1 MGSVEW
7 ALILCFS
14 CALAIS
20 FMCSLMEAVLFSVS
34 REYVE
39 SLVNQGHKSASIMK
53 RLKANIDRPLSAILT
68 LNTVA
73 HTVGAA
79 GVGASAYDLWGDQWV
94 AVVSGILTIC
104 ILIFSEIIPKTLGAV
119 YCKRLMPWVS
129 YSIRALVWSL
139 FPIVIVL
146 EYISNKIAPTGA
158 VSKMSREEMHAIA
171 ELGRSEGTLHYQE
184 TRVIQNLLALKNIR
198 VKDILTPRSV
208 VLAYKKDELINQIV
222 ANNSPIRFSRIPI
235 YGKDLDDISGM
246 VNRYKILQALSNGQ
260 GNEKLDVISQP
271 IHIVPDTKNVASAL
285 DEFVNRREQLFLVVD
300 EYGGTEGIVTLED
313 VIETLLGVEIV
324 DEYDAV
330 QDMRKLARKLG
341 QSRQRYYQK
350 YLEGNHQGADSA

>member
-7 ALILCFS
+7 TLALCFFF
-14 CALAIS
+14 ALSIS
-20 FMCSLMEAVLFSVS
+20 FICSLLEAVLFSVS

-39 SLVNQGHKSASIMK
+39 SQVNQGHTSGSIMK
-53 RLKANIDRPLSAILT
+53 GLKGNIDRPLSAILT
-68 LNTVA
+68 LNTVS

-79 GVGASAYDLWGDQWV
+79 GVGASALTLWGDKWV
-94 AVVSGILTIC
+94 AVVSAVLTLC
-104 ILIFSEIIPKTLGAV
+104 ILVFSEIIPKTLGAV
-119 YCKRLMPWVS
+119 YCKKLMPSAS
-129 YSIRALVWSL
+129 YTIRALVWGL
-139 FPIVIVL
+139 FPVVIVL
-146 EYISNKIAPTGA
+146 EYLSSKIAPTGA
-158 VSKMSREEMHAIA
+158 VGSKTSREEMHAIA

-208 VLAYKKDELINQIV
+208 VLAFKKDELVSEIV
-222 ANNSPIRFSRIPI
+222 QNNSPIRFSRIPI
-235 YGKDLDDISGM
+235 YGKDLDDINGV
-246 VNRYKILQALSNGQ
+246 VNRYKILQSLSNGQ
-260 GNEKLDVISQP
+260 GKERLDVISQP
-271 IHIVPDTKNVASAL
+271 IHIVPDTKSVASTL

-330 QDMRKLARKLG
+330 QDMRKLARQLG

-350 YLEGNHQGADSA
+350 QFDSHGQSG